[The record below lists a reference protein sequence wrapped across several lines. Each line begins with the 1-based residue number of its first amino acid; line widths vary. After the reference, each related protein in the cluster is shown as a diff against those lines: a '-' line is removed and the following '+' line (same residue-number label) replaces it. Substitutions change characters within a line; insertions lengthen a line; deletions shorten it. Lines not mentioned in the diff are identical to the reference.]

1 MAEDSFVKKLQDFCS
16 CTDVD
21 EKDVVELINLV
32 SSATGWAVNPCETF
46 LYGPRREVIDLPNCM
61 DCAYEFTP
69 YYHPFDP
76 ESFAFKLVHITDD
89 GEELTDTSFAYIG
102 SKEVF
107 RVQTGLPKCACAFNP
122 CGCHEEYKLL
132 VTYEAGYEDDVPECL
147 YPVFCNLLD
156 VIHAKNKCECGCGC
170 PEETKNEEPTYA
182 QGDIVT
188 VQVETDLGKMV
199 VADLKRQLG
208 MISLRQKRVLWG
220 FVV

>member
-1 MAEDSFVKKLQDFCS
+1 MKDIFDNLKENCS
-16 CTDVD
+16 CVDVED
-21 EKDVVELINLV
+21 TDVVELINLV

-46 LYGPRREVIDLPNCM
+46 LKGQRRELIDLPNCM
-61 DCAYEFTP
+61 NCAYEFTP

-76 ESFAFKLVHITDD
+76 QTFSFKLVDISDD
-89 GEELTDTSFAYIG
+89 GETVTDSEFAYIG

-107 RVQTGLPKCACAFNP
+107 KVKTGLPSCQCACNP
-122 CGCHEEYKLL
+122 CGCKHEYKLL
-132 VTYEAGYEDDVPECL
+132 VTYEAGYEDIPECL

-188 VQVETDLGKMV
+188 VEVETDLGKMV

-208 MISLRQKRVLWG
+208 MISLLRRQNLWG
-220 FVV
+220 FAV

>member
-1 MAEDSFVKKLQDFCS
+1 MADSFIDRLKSHCS
-16 CTDVD
+16 CVEADD
-21 EKDVVELINLV
+21 ADVVELINLV
-32 SSATGWAVNPCETF
+32 SSATGWAVHPCETF
-46 LYGPRREVIDLPNCM
+46 LKGPRRELIDLPNCM

-76 ESFAFKLVHITDD
+76 ETFSFKLVDISDE
-89 GEELTDTSFAYIG
+89 GEGVVEAPFVFIG

-107 RVQTGLPKCACAFNP
+107 RVQTGLPSCKCAQNP
-122 CGCHEEYKLL
+122 CGCGHEHKLL
-132 VTYEAGYEDDVPECL
+132 VTYEAGYEEDIPECL

-208 MISLRQKRVLWG
+208 MISLLRRNDLWG